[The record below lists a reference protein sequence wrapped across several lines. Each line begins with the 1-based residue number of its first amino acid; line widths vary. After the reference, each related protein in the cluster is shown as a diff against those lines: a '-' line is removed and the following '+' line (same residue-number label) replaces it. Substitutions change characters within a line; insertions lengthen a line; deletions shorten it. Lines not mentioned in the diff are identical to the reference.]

1 MASFLYFFSWQ
12 GLIAYG
18 FGLSAVKIIH
28 ELGHAYTATRYG
40 CRVPTMGVSFLVMF
54 PVLYTDTTGAWRL
67 TSRKQRLAIDCA
79 GVIAELMVASIS
91 TLVWVMLPEGSVRS
105 IFFVLASSSWIMSLA
120 VNLNP
125 LMRFDG
131 YYVLS
136 DLLDIPNLQSR
147 AFALG
152 RWKLRELLFAL
163 GEEAPEEMPLRLQR
177 GLVIYAWT
185 IWVYRLILFAGIAL
199 LVYTMFFKLLGVI
212 LFFVEVGVFIARPIV
227 NELKSWGDRRQAILG
242 SARGKFWLTGLVVL
256 IILAFLPVDTH
267 VSAPAVL
274 SPIGAAPI
282 VSGDPALI
290 DAVRVTNGQKVKAG
304 DVLFELSAPEL
315 DASRAGTSAR
325 IAELEAQLAR
335 TAGDARDLADRAV
348 LERQLASERAMASG
362 TERRR
367 DRLVLR
373 APIDGLVAD
382 LESGVHAGRWVSGS
396 EALARIVTPGRYDIQ
411 AYVSEDDV
419 WRVDADAR
427 GTFIP
432 DDPVQASRPAKIV
445 ERAAAALQF
454 LDQPM
459 LASTNGGAIAVN
471 PDEAKRLRPRAA
483 LYRMRFVA
491 ELDTQPSTRLPQPVS
506 GTIIIATRGTSM
518 VDGLFRSFARIM
530 RREASAS

>member
-1 MASFLYFFSWQ
+1 
-12 GLIAYG
+12 
-18 FGLSAVKIIH
+18 
-28 ELGHAYTATRYG
+28 
-40 CRVPTMGVSFLVMF
+40 
-54 PVLYTDTTGAWRL
+54 
-67 TSRKQRLAIDCA
+67 
-79 GVIAELMVASIS
+79 
-91 TLVWVMLPEGSVRS
+91 
-105 IFFVLASSSWIMSLA
+105 
-120 VNLNP
+120 
-125 LMRFDG
+125 
-131 YYVLS
+131 
-136 DLLDIPNLQSR
+136 
-147 AFALG
+147 
-152 RWKLRELLFAL
+152 
-163 GEEAPEEMPLRLQR
+163 
-177 GLVIYAWT
+177 
-185 IWVYRLILFAGIAL
+185 
-199 LVYTMFFKLLGVI
+199 
-212 LFFVEVGVFIARPIV
+212 
-227 NELKSWGDRRQAILG
+227 LG

-267 VSAPAVL
+267 VSAPAIL

-290 DAVRVTNGQKVKAG
+290 DAVRVTNGQRVKAG

-315 DASRAGTSAR
+315 DASRAGTDAR

-348 LERQLASERAMASG
+348 LERQLASERATASG

-367 DRLVLR
+367 NRLVLR
-373 APIDGLVAD
+373 APIDGIVTD
-382 LESGVHAGRWVSGS
+382 LESGVHAGRWVGGS

-471 PDEAKRLRPRAA
+471 PDDAKRLRPRAA

-491 ELDTQPSTRLPQPVS
+491 ELDTQPSTRLPQPAS
-506 GTIIIATRGTSM
+506 GTIIISTRGTSM
-518 VDGLFRSFARIM
+518 IDGLFRSFARIM